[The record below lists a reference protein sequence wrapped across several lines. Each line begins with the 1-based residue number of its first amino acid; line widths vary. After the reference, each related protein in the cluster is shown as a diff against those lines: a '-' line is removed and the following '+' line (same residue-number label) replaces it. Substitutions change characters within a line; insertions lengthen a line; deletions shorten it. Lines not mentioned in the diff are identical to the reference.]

1 MLSNHWRG
9 FRQVSLRDTSGLTSK
24 SNGQFNQ
31 TAIPSFPQMRRTI
44 SIQFWSILAVILFQ
58 DAIWASPPAAL
69 VFQTDFGLKDGAV
82 SAMKGV
88 AFGVSPQIPQY
99 DLTHEIPAFNIW
111 EAAYRLKQTVPFWPA
126 GTVFVN
132 VVDPGVGTE
141 RKGVVAKTRN
151 GHFIVTPDNGTL
163 TLLAENPGIESVRLI
178 DTTQHRRPGS
188 EASYTFHGRDIFAY
202 VGAKLASGQITFDQ
216 VGRDLGNECVRL
228 AHTPPSLKD
237 GILTGTIA
245 VLDPQYGNV
254 WSDIPKQLFDQL
266 NLKTGAVLQFKIR
279 HDGKLVISGK
289 APYEDTF
296 GRVEP
301 GKPLIFLNSLLNVAV
316 ALNQGNF
323 AAKYKVSSGLGW
335 TIELQVVP

>member
-1 MLSNHWRG
+1 MTAES
-9 FRQVSLRDTSGLTSK
+9 D
-24 SNGQFNQ
+24 GQFNQ
-31 TAIPSFPQMRRTI
+31 TAFPLLPQMRRTI
-44 SIQFWSILAVILFQ
+44 LIRFWTILSAMLLRSAILA
-58 DAIWASPPAAL
+58 ASPDAL

-88 AFGVSPQIPQY
+88 AFGVSPSIPQF

-111 EAAYRLKQTVPFWPA
+111 EASYRLKQAVPYWPA

-141 RKGVVAKTRN
+141 RKGVVAKTRD
-151 GHFIVTPDNGTL
+151 GHFIVTPDNGAL

-202 VGAKLASGQITFDQ
+202 VGGKLASHQITFDQ
-216 VGRDLGNECVRL
+216 VGKDLGTECIRL
-228 AHTPPSLKD
+228 AHTPPSVKA
-237 GILTGTIA
+237 GTLTGTIA

-254 WSDIPKQLFDQL
+254 WSDIPKPLFDQL
-266 NLKTGAVLQFKIR
+266 KLTTGTMLQFKIL
-279 HDGKLVISGK
+279 HEGTVVASGK

-296 GRVEP
+296 GRVET
-301 GKPLIFLNSLLNVAV
+301 GKPLVFLNSLLNVSL

-335 TIELQVVP
+335 TIELRVLR

>member
-1 MLSNHWRG
+1 
-9 FRQVSLRDTSGLTSK
+9 
-24 SNGQFNQ
+24 
-31 TAIPSFPQMRRTI
+31 MRRTNSTKVWAI
-44 SIQFWSILAVILFQ
+44 FAAILFRTFILAG
-58 DAIWASPPAAL
+58 PPAAL

-88 AFGVSPQIPQY
+88 AFGVSPQIPQF

-111 EAAYRLKQTVPFWPA
+111 EAAYRLKQTVPYWPA

-141 RKGVVAKTRN
+141 RNGVVAKTRD
-151 GHFIVTPDNGTL
+151 GHFIVTPDNGSL
-163 TLLAENPGIESVRLI
+163 TLLAEDTGIESVRLI

-202 VGAKLASGQITFDQ
+202 VGAKLASGQITFEQ
-216 VGRDLGNECVRL
+216 VGKDLGSECIRL
-228 AHTPPSLKD
+228 SHAPPSLSG
-237 GILTGTIA
+237 GILTGTVA

-254 WSDIPKQLFDQL
+254 WSDIPKPLFDQL
-266 NLKTGAVLQFKIR
+266 GLKPGSVLQFQIR
-279 HDGKLVISGK
+279 HQGKVVASGK
-289 APYEDTF
+289 APYADTF

-301 GKPLIFLNSLLNVAV
+301 GKPLVFLNSLLNVSL

-323 AAKYKVSSGLGW
+323 AAKNDVASGLDW
-335 TIELQVVP
+335 TLELKVVR